1 MHVGFAKLSRENSKH
16 QYYYIVCLMWMFYH
30 PIQVQTLLRKLFNYF
45 LSMHVDPRSYH
56 ERTIRCK

>member
-1 MHVGFAKLSRENSKH
+1 MLVLRSYHERILKH

-30 PIQVQTLLRKLFNYF
+30 PIQVQTLLRKLFTYF
-45 LSMHVDPRSYH
+45 LSMHVDPRSSH